1 MEKIL
6 DIIEILAYEKGIPY
20 EMVLDI
26 VKNLIIKT
34 AKQEIGEDIDYSV
47 EENQK
52 EKTLKLVH
60 NVLVCQDNDPILTQ
74 DKANHISLNEAKK
87 IDSSLNVGDIIKS
100 ELTLENMSR
109 SAVNK
114 IFQDL
119 EYHLQRSMEDQLFKS
134 FKERI
139 GKLVNGVVLNVD
151 EAQNTF
157 IEINDIRA
165 ILPLKNRIKGEKFKT
180 GDNVQAILNFVK
192 MDKNGIYL
200 ELSRTTPKM
209 LEELLALEVPEIKD
223 GEVSIFKSARIP
235 GVRSKVAVHT
245 SNPKI
250 DPIGS
255 TVGVKG
261 VRINAVGKQLN
272 GEDIDCVEY
281 SEVPEIF
288 ITKALSPANIISV
301 QIKQDEEK
309 AKVKLM
315 SDQKSR
321 AIGKNGVNIRLVSML
336 TGYNIEIEEIENKES
351 NAAKESNTNTAKLGA
366 DALESLFKS

>member
-351 NAAKESNTNTAKLGA
+351 DATKENNTNTAKLGA

>member
-20 EMVLDI
+20 ELVLDI

-60 NVLVCQDNDPILTQ
+60 NVLVCQDNDPILIQ
-74 DKANHISLNEAKK
+74 DKANHISLSEAKK
-87 IDSSLNVGDIIKS
+87 IDSSLSIGDIIKS

-351 NAAKESNTNTAKLGA
+351 DATKENSTNTAKLGA